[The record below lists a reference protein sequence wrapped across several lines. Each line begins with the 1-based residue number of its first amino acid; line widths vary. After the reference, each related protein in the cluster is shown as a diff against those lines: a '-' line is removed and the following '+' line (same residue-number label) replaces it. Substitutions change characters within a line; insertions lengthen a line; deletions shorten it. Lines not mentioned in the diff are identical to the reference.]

1 MIRYPDTSALVK
13 LYAEEPGREEVQAAV
28 EGARVIA
35 VSEIGYVEARSALAR
50 KEREGALS
58 EEQHYAAVEQLERDF
73 REVYLSRPATGV
85 IIASAGEAAR
95 RHALRAYDAIH
106 LATALVLKSEV
117 RELWDRRGESAETTA
132 LEDDEPPRVLL
143 MSYDASLAEAARE
156 ENLAYEP
163 NDLEAPSPRT
173 EG

>member
-1 MIRYPDTSALVK
+1 LILYLDTSALVK

-28 EGARVIA
+28 EGAKVIA

-58 EEQHYAAVEQLERDF
+58 EEQHYATVEQLGLDF

-85 IIASAGEAAR
+85 TTGVTTGVIIASAGEAARRHAR

-106 LATALVLKSEV
+106 LATARNLRSEM
-117 RELWDRRGESAETTA
+117 RELWDRRRESAETTT
-132 LEDDEPPRVLL
+132 LEGAEPPRVLL

-156 ENLAYEP
+156 ESLA
-163 NDLEAPSPRT
+163 
-173 EG
+173 